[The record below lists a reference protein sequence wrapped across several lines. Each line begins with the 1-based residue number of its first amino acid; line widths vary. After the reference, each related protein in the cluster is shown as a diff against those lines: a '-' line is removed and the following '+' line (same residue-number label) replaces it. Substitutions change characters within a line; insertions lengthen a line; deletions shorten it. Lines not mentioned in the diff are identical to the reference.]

1 MPPLIIPRVPSAL
14 PRTTPAI
21 SEEELYALGTPW
33 PWRLIAWMRGR
44 FAAPVISDRAACPSR
59 YPASR

>member
-1 MPPLIIPRVPSAL
+1 MTPLIIPRVPSAL

-33 PWRLIAWMRGR
+33 P
-44 FAAPVISDRAACPSR
+44 
-59 YPASR
+59 